1 MSLKSLLVGDKPR
14 LVVLSTIF
22 SVLLAIFLTE
32 IILPIFSDKYK
43 ATPKV
48 KYYTIEDGARIGKK
62 NTKAIQYN
70 TANEF
75 RIEVSFNDHGFRDE
89 KDLRDSKEEDIFI
102 VGDSMGMG
110 HGVDE
115 DKRFSNILDKILAKK
130 NVYNIS
136 IPTNIPG
143 YVANTKYA
151 ISRGANIK
159 NVIVGV
165 TMENDIYLHSDN
177 RKLWKQSKKGQRDY
191 LGRIKH
197 FLVDNSVT
205 YRLITSIIHQNKIIR
220 NFFLSIGIIKP
231 PLYVDSYT
239 GISHDF
245 LNKAVDSSVKELEY
259 FKKFNTVILINPSRY
274 LWVKET
280 KNKAEHKH
288 NQFVKKLKENKY
300 FIIDLKE
307 LFINYENPINELHFP
322 IDGHLNIFANKVVG
336 EYIFNEL
343 QKENIFDLN

>member
-1 MSLKSLLVGDKPR
+1 MLFKSLFVNDKLR

-22 SVLLAIFLTE
+22 SVLVAVLLIE
-32 IILPIFSDKYK
+32 IVLPIFSDKYK
-43 ATPKV
+43 TTPKV
-48 KYYTIEDGARIGKK
+48 KYYNIENGARIGIK
-62 NTKAIQYN
+62 NSKAVQYN
-70 TANEF
+70 TAEEF
-75 RIEVSFNDHGFRDE
+75 RVELSFNDHGFRDK
-89 KDLRDSKEEDIFI
+89 KDLRDSNEEDIFV
-102 VGDSMGMG
+102 VGDSMGLG

-115 DKRFSNILDKILAKK
+115 DKRFSNILEKILTKK

-165 TMENDIYLHSDN
+165 SMENDIYLHADN

-205 YRLITSIIHQNKIIR
+205 YRLTTSIIHQNRIIR

-239 GISHDF
+239 GISYDF
-245 LNKAVDSSVKELEY
+245 LNKAVDSSVKELKY

-280 KNKAEHKH
+280 KEKAEYKH
-288 NQFVKKLKENKY
+288 NRFVKKLEENKY
-300 FIIDLKE
+300 FVIDLKE
-307 LFINYENPINELHFP
+307 LFINYENPVNELHFQ
-322 IDGHLNIFANKVVG
+322 IDGHLNIFANKVIG
-336 EYIFNEL
+336 EFIFNEL
-343 QKENIFDLN
+343 KKENIFN